1 MDRLR
6 GKVVIITGA
15 ALSIGRCAA
24 RMFADEGAKVVAVD
38 INEPKLQSLKQ
49 EVDAAGGELIYS
61 VTDVTK
67 RSEVEKSVQLA
78 IDTYGGLDVLYN
90 NVGGPN
96 ARDTSFMD
104 LTDEVWEKTVALN
117 INSVLYYCQCAI
129 LHLKQGGGGSIIVT
143 TAGAAR
149 NGGSW
154 ITGYACAKAS
164 LVTMSKY
171 IATQHGSDLIRVN
184 MLEPGMIITEVSE
197 RNLSDEQKTAFR
209 AHNLL
214 PLDGRPSD
222 IVNAAIYL
230 ASDESRFVTGTTI
243 TVDGG
248 AMTGVKG

>member
-1 MDRLR
+1 MDRLK
-6 GKVVIITGA
+6 GKVAIITGA

-24 RMFADEGAKVVAVD
+24 RMFAAEGARVVAVD

-49 EVDAAGGELIYS
+49 EVDAAGGTLVYS

-67 RSEVEKSVQLA
+67 RKEVEKSVQLS
-78 IDTYGGLDVLYN
+78 IDTYGKLDVLYN

-96 ARDTSFMD
+96 AKDTSFMA

-117 INSVLYYCQCAI
+117 ANSVLYFCQSAI
-129 LHLKQGGGGSIIVT
+129 PHLKKNGGGSIIVT

-164 LVTMSKY
+164 LVTMSRY
-171 IATQHGSDLIRVN
+171 IATQHGDDLIRVN

-197 RNLSDEQKTAFR
+197 ENLSADQKESFR
-209 AHNLL
+209 SHNLL
-214 PLDGRPSD
+214 PLDGRPAD

-230 ASDESRFVTGTTI
+230 ASDESRFVTGATI

-248 AMTGVKG
+248 AMTGGK